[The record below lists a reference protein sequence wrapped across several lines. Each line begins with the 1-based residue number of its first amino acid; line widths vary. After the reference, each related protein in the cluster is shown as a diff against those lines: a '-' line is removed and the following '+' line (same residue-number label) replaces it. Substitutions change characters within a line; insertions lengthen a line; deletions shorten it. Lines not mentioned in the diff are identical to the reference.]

1 MREVVGIGSFCQ
13 LTTSCLFTTNSQY
26 EGGGGGGGLDRG
38 VHRCAHSGILE
49 EILCVFDNQVLGCK
63 LSLLIM
69 CQ

>member
-13 LTTSCLFTTNSQY
+13 LTTSCLFTTISQY
-26 EGGGGGGGLDRG
+26 EGAGVGGLDRG

-63 LSLLIM
+63 LSLSIM

>member
-26 EGGGGGGGLDRG
+26 EGGGGGGGGGEGWIEVSIVVPIQAYWRKYCVCLIIRYYG
-38 VHRCAHSGILE
+38 VNCP
-49 EILCVFDNQVLGCK
+49 
-63 LSLLIM
+63 